1 LIVMILGDLRI
12 DSIIRLWIDNINAA
26 KHTERSYTHSMQQ
39 YTEFTNMTPGELITE
54 AEQEILAGML
64 TRQRKLK
71 GYLIGFRKFLKEK
84 GLSDL
89 TVQTR
94 IAAVKSFYESYD
106 IPVPKLKGERRR
118 AITKDC
124 NNGVPDKADLQECL
138 KVCDPL
144 ERAVMLTGIS
154 SGLAS
159 NEIRALKLKDF
170 KAGYDSETKIV
181 TLHITRQK
189 TNTRF
194 ITFLSPECS
203 KVILDYL
210 AFRDREAK
218 AEGQKR
224 KNQLEKQRTTEESYL
239 FIVRSVPDEYIETH
253 NEELRKLSEN
263 SIIKMYRSISTK
275 ARKNTESGAYNA
287 IRSHCM
293 RKYYNSTLINSG
305 CDSFFCEFTLGHTLD
320 GTRRAYF
327 QASPE
332 KLREQYIKYAP
343 YLTIEKSLD
352 VATSPEYQKIVREN
366 DVLRAETARHIV
378 ERKEI
383 ASVEIRLKRM
393 AERQLKSDFLNI
405 DIAMKSG
412 TITEEDGELQKGI
425 LKIGFKIDTGE
436 LSEAEGNEQI
446 EKLLNS

>member
-1 LIVMILGDLRI
+1 MILGELRTNI
-12 DSIIRLWIDNINAA
+12 EVRRWLDNVNAA
-26 KHTERSYTHSMQQ
+26 KNTELSYLQAMMQF
-39 YTEFTNMTPGELITE
+39 TEFTNKTPDELLYE
-54 AEQEILAGML
+54 AEQEILSGML

-71 GYLIGFRKFLKEK
+71 GYLISFRKSLQDK

-124 NNGVPDKADLQECL
+124 NNGVPDKTDLQECL

-144 ERAVMLTGIS
+144 ECAVMLTGLS

-170 KAGYDSETKIV
+170 KSGYDPETRTV

-189 TNTRF
+189 THTRF

-203 KVILDYL
+203 KAVWEYL

-239 FIVRSVPDEYIETH
+239 FIVRSVPDEYIETRD
-253 NEELRKLSEN
+253 EELRKLSEN
-263 SIIKMYRSISTK
+263 AIIKMFRSISTK
-275 ARKNTESGAYNA
+275 ARKNTESGTYNA
-287 IRSHCM
+287 VRSHCM

-332 KLREQYIKYAP
+332 KLKEQYLKFVP
-343 YLTIEKSLD
+343 FLTI
-352 VATSPEYQKIVREN
+352 QKDMDITESAEFRRIKEENETLVREI
-366 DVLRAETARHIV
+366 VKTTV
-378 ERKEI
+378 ERQEI
-383 ASVEIRLKRM
+383 AEVHNRLRRM

-405 DIAMKSG
+405 EIAMKAG
-412 TITEEDGELQKGI
+412 NMTTEEAELQKGI
-425 LKIGFKIDTGE
+425 LKIGFKIDIGE
-436 LSEAEGNEQI
+436 MTESDGNEQI

>member
-1 LIVMILGDLRI
+1 MILGELRTN
-12 DSIIRLWIDNINAA
+12 STVRQWLDNVNAS
-26 KHTERSYTHSMQQ
+26 KNTERSYLQAMQQ
-39 YTEFTNMTPGELITE
+39 YTEFTNKTPDELITE
-54 AEQEILAGML
+54 AEQEILSGTL

-71 GYLIGFRKFLKEK
+71 GYLISFRKSLKEK

-94 IAAVKSFYESYD
+94 VAAVKSFYESYD

-118 AITKDC
+118 VITKDC
-124 NNGVPDKADLQECL
+124 NNEVPDKSDLQECL

-144 ERAVMLTGIS
+144 EKAVMLTGIS

-159 NEIRALKLKDF
+159 NEVRSLKLKDF
-170 KAGYDSETKIV
+170 KAGYDPETQIV

-189 TNTRF
+189 THTRF

-203 KVILDYL
+203 TAVWEYL

-239 FIVRSVPDEYIETH
+239 FVVRSVPDEYIETN

-263 SIIKMYRSISTK
+263 SIIKMFRSISTK

-293 RKYYNSTLINSG
+293 RKYYNSTLINAG
-305 CDSFFCEFTLGHTLD
+305 CDSFFCEYTMGHALD

-327 QASPE
+327 QASPL
-332 KLREQYIKYAP
+332 KLREQYVKYVP
-343 YLTIEKSLD
+343 YLTVEKSLD

-378 ERKEI
+378 ERTEI

-405 DIAMKSG
+405 DIALRSG
-412 TITEEDGELQKGI
+412 TITTEDADLQKEI
-425 LKIGFKIDTGE
+425 LQIGYKIDIGE
-436 LSEAEGNEQI
+436 MTESEGDKQI
-446 EKLLNS
+446 KKLLNS